1 MLKLETPESAK
12 RKAAERRQALKSE
25 GAKGYWR
32 KVVEDNLE
40 YHEKGVNSPVYVAA
54 SYARLGEKE
63 KAFEWLEKAYAERD
77 GDLGYLRLIWDF
89 DSIRPDPRFQDL
101 LRRVGLMP

>member
-1 MLKLETPESAK
+1 MKLDTPESAE
-12 RKAAERRQALKSE
+12 RKSAELRQVLKSE

-32 KVVEDNLE
+32 KTLE
-40 YHEKGVNSPVYVAA
+40 YELEYYEKGVGSPAFVAA

-77 GDLGYLRLIWDF
+77 SYLTYLKINGDF
-89 DSIRPDPRFQDL
+89 DPLRSDPRFQDL
-101 LRRVGLMP
+101 LRRIGFTP